1 MYLCVQYEQS
11 QNASQFER
19 YRSLGPCRHG
29 HIAMINKQRSLNWI
43 SCHTNRFW
51 RQAIAGADWDYKGHM
66 TTVKKYLSSWET
78 TLSVNCRATRY
89 TRLFFALLLLRL
101 RKTIFDSTYNQL
113 QAEKLK
119 NIYGCK
125 KTTQAKEDRVL
136 PFPGSVVPLRL
147 QNLSRTRDQ
156 FISVRINNV
165 VLAFLFLANLNWETG
180 NWNGWF
186 FSAKRANLWRSL
198 LVSAEVGSNSYQA
211 KGWNFECLPF
221 DDLVVVDGLLSN
233 CRLNL
238 YTWIVKNKF
247 IIKQCKLIF
256 NRRRMA

>member
-11 QNASQFER
+11 QNASQFEC

-43 SCHTNRFW
+43 SYHTNRFW

-113 QAEKLK
+113 QQTQKHLRMQK
-119 NIYGCK
+119 N
-125 KTTQAKEDRVL
+125 D
-136 PFPGSVVPLRL
+136 
-147 QNLSRTRDQ
+147 
-156 FISVRINNV
+156 
-165 VLAFLFLANLNWETG
+165 TG
-180 NWNGWF
+180 
-186 FSAKRANLWRSL
+186 
-198 LVSAEVGSNSYQA
+198 
-211 KGWNFECLPF
+211 KGRQSSSIPRERCTSPSSKSQP
-221 DDLVVVDGLLSN
+221 DEGPIHQ
-233 CRLNL
+233 C
-238 YTWIVKNKF
+238 KNK
-247 IIKQCKLIF
+247 
-256 NRRRMA
+256 